1 MQSMLRLFRIFLSGR
16 SGNTVFTA
24 RTKISTAISAVST
37 HQPAGA
43 TFRLSGDLLYA
54 DGVADGTPVSL
65 YNLQGVLVGQ
75 TTVEGGA
82 ISLAGLQKGVYAV
95 QLDNLGSTLIRK

>member
-1 MQSMLRLFRIFLSGR
+1 MCASRTSTSSPTYKSLLYVLGLYDPSG
-16 SGNTVFTA
+16 
-24 RTKISTAISAVST
+24 IST
-37 HQPAGA
+37 
-43 TFRLSGDLLYA
+43 
-54 DGVADGTPVSL
+54 VSL

>member
-1 MQSMLRLFRIFLSGR
+1 MPMS
-16 SGNTVFTA
+16 
-24 RTKISTAISAVST
+24 
-37 HQPAGA
+37 
-43 TFRLSGDLLYA
+43 
-54 DGVADGTPVSL
+54 

>member
-1 MQSMLRLFRIFLSGR
+1 MCASRTSTSSPTYKGLLYVLGLYDPSG
-16 SGNTVFTA
+16 
-24 RTKISTAISAVST
+24 ISTVST